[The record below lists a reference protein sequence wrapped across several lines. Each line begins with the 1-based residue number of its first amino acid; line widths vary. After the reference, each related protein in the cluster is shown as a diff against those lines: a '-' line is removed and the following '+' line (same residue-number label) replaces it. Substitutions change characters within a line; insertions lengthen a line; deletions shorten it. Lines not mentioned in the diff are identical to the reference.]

1 MSLIQ
6 NSQHFPSMRNRHHKI
21 GKWLPCFISPV
32 YVLSALS
39 QQTHKSPPIY
49 FHCPDKHNTLHRI
62 IFDPEVD
69 GKGNN
74 QEATI
79 NMKKPSVYIIYY
91 PDDIY
96 HRNVVRHLADFLKR
110 VGCCDVRIDMLDAE
124 IIMQLSK
131 PTYVV
136 QQWKTARCK
145 IYLFFVLSLYNLNSF
160 HFYAN
165 P

>member
-1 MSLIQ
+1 MISLFY
-6 NSQHFPSMRNRHHKI
+6 FPR
-21 GKWLPCFISPV
+21 

-49 FHCPDKHNTLHRI
+49 FYCPDKHNTLHRI
-62 IFDPEVD
+62 IFDREED

-74 QEATI
+74 LEPTI

-110 VGCCDVRIDMLDAE
+110 VGCCDVRIDMLDAK

-145 IYLFFVLSLYNLNSF
+145 FFPFFVLSFTIQFRFLSLLCKSVKFIRSILWKLPKYC
-160 HFYAN
+160 A
-165 P
+165 